1 MSLAGGAELLTK
13 GRAFPGCLGGILPFA
28 LLAPLPET
36 IAILFADGWLLMGQ
50 ELGDSLACHRAGRQ
64 LSGNVRNPGE
74 IGDHLGGFLLDDQ
87 AAIVPCGEVVDR
99 GGQPRENGLVHDRR
113 RRRGGPMIFE
123 KLRRFGDQL
132 HGRVWRRVHQFGEK
146 VLAAASARHRWNSS
160 QPFGAAISSKPC
172 REPGV
177 HQILERQF
185 GGGRVDDLG
194 AGIDPGLDGVGSHEL
209 LAEAVDRGAGDL
221 VEGLR
226 TTLDVFVLGCRQA
239 RRQYVPQLPRDGSA
253 QQLAGEPLDALEKL
267 ARGSFG
273 EGGSVAGIP
282 YIAAISAA
290 NPANREEPVNPRSLL
305 AAYGAIFAPQ
315 SVARCGGPSS
325 LSSRFLKR
333 TTTPG
338 ARRRALIRFLPVP
351 VKT

>member
-315 SVARCGGPSS
+315 SVARCGGP
-325 LSSRFLKR
+325 
-333 TTTPG
+333 
-338 ARRRALIRFLPVP
+338 RRVCRHAS
-351 VKT
+351 